1 MRLFY
6 PRGDRDDCTLY
17 PPGVDASSNRRE
29 VPLDLAR
36 AGEARHFIAWRGAVA
51 GLGGGRLNELAVA
64 AEVVITDI
72 LLSAREGVLEIESV
86 HDEEVFRVSIA
97 HPEIEQ
103 RRFKDLDRVLERF
116 LDDYEI
122 TPTNAMLEKR
132 LR

>member
-1 MRLFY
+1 MGLFY
-6 PRGDRDDCTLY
+6 PRGDRDDCKLY
-17 PPGVDASSNRRE
+17 PPEVDASSNRRE

-36 AGEARHFIAWRGAVA
+36 AGEVRHFIAWRGAVA
-51 GLGGGRLNELAVA
+51 GIGGGRLNELAVA
-64 AEVVITDI
+64 AEAVITDI

-103 RRFKDLDRVLERF
+103 RRFKNLDRVLDRF

-122 TPTNAMLEKR
+122 TPTHAMLEKR

>member
-1 MRLFY
+1 
-6 PRGDRDDCTLY
+6 
-17 PPGVDASSNRRE
+17 VDAASNRRE

-51 GLGGGRLNELAVA
+51 GLGGGKLNELAVA
-64 AEVVITDI
+64 AEAVITDV

-103 RRFKDLDRVLERF
+103 RRFKDLDRVLQRF

-122 TPTNAMLEKR
+122 TPTYAMLEKL